1 MNEMNN
7 PESPVDLSF
16 YLERA
21 RRMKWY
27 IIAPLVAG
35 LLISLGVYKFIPK
48 VYKATTLILVQ
59 AQTVPENYVRPTVTA
74 TVLDR
79 LNTISQE
86 ILNRTTLEKV
96 IKEFDLYAKLRKDVP
111 METVVERMTKSIE
124 VSMTKGLDPSR
135 RDSKGQNAFTI
146 SYEGEDPKK
155 VMMVTNRLASLFIEQ
170 NLKVREMQAEG
181 TSDFLGKELK
191 RIEEGLVKKEEEVRK
206 YRERN
211 MGQLPQQLE
220 PNLRTMDSLQL
231 QLKTTGERIRS
242 NEDRSS
248 LIRNQIDQLTRT
260 EPPKVAG
267 ETAKEQTGTGTAM
280 PPEKDPEEV
289 LITQWAALKTELEAA
304 QSKYKENHP
313 DIVVLKRKVEKLEP
327 RAKELMAKRDVDAA
341 TRRKALREAAL
352 YKPGDSATPLPARDP
367 VTERLLIQYQEQYNA
382 AVMETKRLRE
392 EEVKLKQQIGAY
404 QKRIEDTPR
413 REQELML
420 LTRDYDLLKLNYQ
433 SLLDKR
439 MQSQMA
445 ENLERRQQGEQ
456 FKILD
461 PARTPEK
468 PIKPDFNRVL
478 LIGTFLG
485 LASGLGLA
493 WMRSSMDKSF
503 YTVRETEE
511 YLKLP
516 VLAEI
521 ADLNFERKLLARG
534 NDSH

>member
-27 IIAPLVAG
+27 IILPLVAG
-35 LLISLGVYKFIPK
+35 VLISLGVYKYIPK

-86 ILNRTTLEKV
+86 ILNRTTLERV
-96 IKEFDLYAKLRKDVP
+96 IKEFNLYAKLRKDVP
-111 METVVERMTKSIE
+111 METVVEKMTKSIE
-124 VSMTKGLDPSR
+124 VNMTKGLDPSR
-135 RDSKGQNAFTI
+135 RDKGQNAFTI
-146 SYEGEDPKK
+146 SYEGEDPKT

-220 PNLRTMDSLQL
+220 PNLRTLDSLQL

-260 EPPKVAG
+260 ELPRVAA

-280 PPEKDPEEV
+280 PPERDPEEI
-289 LITQWAALKTELEAA
+289 LINQWAALKTELEAA
-304 QSKYKENHP
+304 QSKYTDTHP
-313 DIVVLKRKVEKLEP
+313 DIVTLKRKVEKLEP
-327 RAKELMAKRDVDAA
+327 RAKELMAKRDADAE
-341 TRRKALREAAL
+341 TRRKVLREAAL
-352 YKPGDSATPLPARDP
+352 FKPGDPVTPLPVRDP
-367 VTERLLIQYQEQYNA
+367 VTERLRIQYNEQYNA
-382 AVMETKRLRE
+382 VVLETKRLRE

-404 QKRIEDTPR
+404 QKRIEDTPK

-420 LTRDYDLLKLNYQ
+420 MTRDYDLLKLNYQ

-461 PARTPEK
+461 PARIPEK
-468 PIKPDFNRVL
+468 PIKPDFNRIL
-478 LIGTFLG
+478 LMGTFLG

-534 NDSH
+534 NDSR